1 MSLTLVAEAAPLIV
15 IIAVATFGIYSKHFQ
30 DNLLQRVGMSVLA
43 FGAVLKLTAD
53 VTRENG
59 QAACSLMIYGAAIYA
74 LGCVCSLI
82 KSKRKP

>member
-1 MSLTLVAEAAPLIV
+1 MSLTLIAEGAPLVV
-15 IIAVATFGIYSKHFQ
+15 IIMVATFGIYSHHFQ

-59 QAACSLMIYGAAIYA
+59 HAACSLMIYGAAIYA
-74 LGCVCSLI
+74 AGCVFELV
-82 KSKRKP
+82 KNARKP